1 MNSTLIQEARTR
13 LVEVG
18 ARAAQDLGVG
28 RMVGQIL
35 VYLYLA
41 EDARS
46 LDAIVDDLQV
56 SKASA
61 SIAARQLES
70 LGLVHRV
77 WLGGDRRSYY
87 RTAENIRAALQ
98 QGLLAVVKRRVESVG
113 SELDS
118 VHADL
123 RAALGA
129 GGRNDHDAQFLF
141 KRVERAKELRD
152 RLSSLF
158 RSRILQKFMVR

>member
-1 MNSTLIQEARTR
+1 MTITPEQARMRLI
-13 LVEVG
+13 EVG

-35 VYLYLA
+35 VYLYLS

-46 LDAIVDDLQV
+46 LDNIVEDLHV

-77 WLGGDRRSYY
+77 WMPGDRRSYY

-98 QGLLAVVKRRVESVG
+98 QGLLTVVKQRVESVG
-113 SELDS
+113 AELDA
-118 VHADL
+118 VHGDL
-123 RAALGA
+123 SKALGS
-129 GGRNDHDAQFLF
+129 RKSKDHETQFLF
-141 KRVERAKELRD
+141 GRVKRAKELRD
-152 RLSSLF
+152 RVSALL
-158 RSRILQKFMVR
+158 RSRILRKLLIR